1 MSRIGIN
8 YSDIEQCAQEIAAS
22 GQEPTI
28 ERIRVKLKTGSNTT
42 IGTHLRAWK
51 AKQDPNYRL
60 LIETQMP
67 EELISLMKGLWER
80 VIYQADTQVTTI
92 KQEVEQ
98 EITQLK
104 KALQDLSQ
112 DNNRWQQQHLQIKQE
127 RDGLAI
133 EKTALEQLIAEN
145 RIEKAAAQAKFDGL
159 MQQLQ
164 EKQMRLDESHRQN
177 QQAQANLEHYRTA
190 SLEQRQQE
198 QQRYEQQ
205 QRHLEET
212 IYSLKNE
219 AAELRQQKINL
230 QKYNEQLHFEK
241 ISLEA
246 ALNKITEHDEKTSAK
261 LIEVNQSLAQQT
273 SAQQHWQVQ
282 YENIHAKW
290 EEQTQS
296 NIELKTQLAALS
308 QQLTTTKSEL
318 SEISAQNKVL
328 AQEKWTLGQEKA
340 QLIGQFKQLEATL

>member
-8 YSDIEQCAQEIAAS
+8 YSDVEQCAQEITAS
-22 GQEPTI
+22 GQEATI

-60 LIETQMP
+60 LIETKMP

-98 EITQLK
+98 EIIQLK
-104 KALQDLSQ
+104 KALQDLQQ

-127 RDGLAI
+127 RDGLAS

-145 RIEKAAAQAKFDGL
+145 RIEKVAAQAKLEGL
-159 MQQLQ
+159 VQQLQ
-164 EKQMRLDESHRQN
+164 EKQMLLDELHRQN

-205 QRHLEET
+205 QRQLEQT
-212 IYSLKNE
+212 IQTLKNE
-219 AAELRQQKINL
+219 TAELRQQKTNL
-230 QKYNEQLHFEK
+230 QKSNEQLHFEK

-246 ALNKITEHDEKTSAK
+246 ALNKITEHDEKISAK
-261 LIEVNQSLAQQT
+261 LIEVNQLLAQQT
-273 SAQQHWQVQ
+273 SAQQHWQAQ
-282 YENIHAKW
+282 HENIYAKW
-290 EEQTQS
+290 EEQTQL
-296 NIELKTQLAALS
+296 NIDLKMQIATLS

-318 SEISAQNKVL
+318 SETSAQNKAL

-340 QLIGQFKQLEATL
+340 QLIGQFKQLESTL